1 MTMAKMGFDWLTVD
15 SEHSPIDVSTQSL
28 MCYAIAK
35 EGCVPLVRVPFNC
48 ESDIKRALDGG
59 AYGVVVPMVKS
70 RKEAEEVV
78 SYVKYPP
85 VGIRSRGG
93 SMHTLT
99 FDCDGN
105 TYFARANDETLCV
118 IQIEHIDAV
127 RAADEIL
134 SVPGVDA
141 VFIGPN
147 DLMASMGLPPT
158 EGNRPEVVAAINE
171 VLEAANRNNVAP
183 GIHVTAAV
191 NVGQAVQQRI
201 DQGFRFIALS
211 TDSRLMSMGAIQELQ
226 AVQRVRK

>member
-1 MTMAKMGFDWLTVD
+1 MRTNQARQTLLNGGVTVGSWLNIPSPFSAMTMAKMGFDWLTVD

-59 AYGVVVPMVKS
+59 AYGIVVPMVKS

-105 TYFARANDETLCV
+105 TY
-118 IQIEHIDAV
+118 
-127 RAADEIL
+127 
-134 SVPGVDA
+134 
-141 VFIGPN
+141 
-147 DLMASMGLPPT
+147 
-158 EGNRPEVVAAINE
+158 
-171 VLEAANRNNVAP
+171 
-183 GIHVTAAV
+183 
-191 NVGQAVQQRI
+191 
-201 DQGFRFIALS
+201 
-211 TDSRLMSMGAIQELQ
+211 
-226 AVQRVRK
+226 